1 MTIQRNFFLRLGLFL
16 LLLTAGS
23 IYTTAQ
29 PGNND
34 AQLALQYYQMGDYE
48 KAASVY
54 EKLYNRNATQ
64 AFYMGYFNSLMMLQD
79 YNEAEKLVRKAMK
92 KEGEISIL
100 LADLGYVYEQK
111 GEQPKAKQSYDEAI
125 KKLPADKNA
134 IANLANKFV
143 SRQQNRNA
151 IETYLKG
158 RNSTGNPYS
167 FELANLYS
175 AIGDYGAMVD
185 EYLNLLLQNQGYVQT
200 VQVSLQT
207 RLPQDPEGVNKE
219 ALRVALLRK
228 IQKHPDNPVFSELL
242 VWYMIQQKDF
252 GGALVQAKALDRRYN
267 EEGQR
272 LLNLGS
278 LAKSNRDYETA
289 VKSYQYVVDKG
300 PNSPYYIN
308 ARMELLNAMNSKIEN
323 EGYASAQQLAEL
335 KYNYEKALNEL
346 GRSAVTAPLVRGLA
360 HLEAF
365 QLNNIEEAERLLL
378 EAIAI
383 PGVRPNLLAEL
394 KLELGDV
401 YLLKGEIWE
410 SALLYGQV
418 EKAFKMDPLG
428 QEAKLRNAKLSF
440 YRGDFEWA
448 RAQLDI
454 LKSATSQL
462 IANDALSLSLLIVDN
477 TGLDTST
484 TAMMMYAT
492 ADLLEYQNKDSLAL
506 ATLDSILTIFRY
518 HSLTD
523 EVYFKKAEIMKKQG
537 KFEKAVGYYE
547 KIIKEYPFDIL
558 ADDAMYLMGDLY
570 ENKLNDPQKAMEIYG
585 DLLMNYPGS
594 TFGVE
599 ARKRFRALR
608 GDNIVN

>member
-1 MTIQRNFFLRLGLFL
+1 MTNKRNFFLRFCLILFL
-16 LLLTAGS
+16 FTIGS
-23 IYTTAQ
+23 FYINAQ
-29 PGNND
+29 GNND

-48 KAASVY
+48 KAATVY
-54 EKLYNRNATQ
+54 EKLYNKTSNQ

-79 YNEAEKLVRKAMK
+79 YNEAEKLVKKAIK
-92 KEGEISIL
+92 KEGENSML
-100 LADLGYVYEQK
+100 LADLGYVYEQS
-111 GEQPKAKQSYDEAI
+111 GNQSGARQHYDEAI
-125 KKLPADKNA
+125 KKLPADQNA
-134 IANLANKFV
+134 IAQLANKFV
-143 SRQQNRNA
+143 SRQQNNNA

-158 RNSTGNPYS
+158 RKATGNSYS

-175 AIGDYGAMVD
+175 ATGNYGAMVE
-185 EYLNLLLQNQGYVQT
+185 EYLDLLQSNQGYMQT

-207 RLPQDPEGVNKE
+207 KLPHDPEGINKE
-219 ALRVALLRK
+219 ALRVSLLRR
-228 IQKHPDNPVFSELL
+228 IQKFPDNPIYSELL

-252 GGALVQAKALDRRYN
+252 DAALLQAKALDRRYQ
-267 EEGQR
+267 EDGQR

-278 LAKSNRDYETA
+278 LAKSNGDYETA

-300 PNSPYYIN
+300 KSAPYYIN
-308 ARMELLNAMNSKIEN
+308 ARMELLNAMNSRIEK
-323 EGYASAQQLAEL
+323 EGYASSQQLAEL
-335 KYNYEKALNEL
+335 KYNYEKALTEL
-346 GRSAVTAPLVRGLA
+346 GKSAVTAPLVRGLA

-365 QLNNIEEAERLLL
+365 HLNNTAEAERLLH

-401 YLLKGEIWE
+401 YLLQGEIWE

-428 QEAKLRNAKLSF
+428 QEAKLRNAKLSY

-462 IANDALSLSLLIVDN
+462 IANDALALSLLIADN

-484 TAMMMYAT
+484 TAMLMYAT

-506 ATLDSILTIFRY
+506 ATLDSILTIFRF

-537 KFEKAVGYYE
+537 KFEEAIGYYNR
-547 KIIKEYPFDIL
+547 IIKEYPFDIL

-570 ENKLNDPQKAMEIYG
+570 ENKLKDPQKAMEIYG
-585 DLLMNYPGS
+585 DLLMHYPGS

-599 ARKRFRALR
+599 ARKRFRTLR